1 MLANGTCAACHP
13 SGRSCT
19 DPSHLSCTACY
30 SSASLNPS
38 PIGQCICS
46 SSTYLDLSSF
56 PSSCQPCHSSCLKCS
71 GPSSSSNCS
80 VCGSGA
86 TLTDTGTCLCQS
98 GDTFSTSG
106 PACTAIPDCPAVCA
120 GSCLSTAPPKCL
132 ACISTGILLSD
143 FGCTC
148 PSGSFLSVATT
159 STPSC
164 TACSPKCSECQ
175 ANPTNSP
182 SSCVQ
187 CKSPGIYPSVMDSE
201 NNDCLTDTP
210 GTFFDE
216 TTKTNKSC
224 TGSARTCTG
233 PLNFASCYP
242 DTELSNNNSTCNCP
256 IYTTYSIAEKRCV
269 ASTPLSLCLYPKP
282 TSCDLCDSYSVYS
295 SQQSCTCKAR
305 FAFTDGVCVPYH
317 PDCGDT
323 ADTATCM
330 TCPPNT
336 SLDNG
341 RCSCGP
347 GTYLDPL
354 TASCQK
360 CFFLCATCENYST
373 TSCLTCRS
381 PGSIIPKCDCP
392 SGYYTNN
399 STLLTNLCI
408 ACHLSCQTCKGSQ
421 ATDCLTCK
429 SGTTITPDGTCVCPL
444 GKYRSQSTFDCLP
457 CDPNC
462 VECSMASNHCTVCR
476 NNLPPPACTCSF
488 PLSIY
493 QAYSNQEFCSSCWG
507 SDSSTCSFQA
517 SGLVAVTSC
526 TLPFKL
532 NNVSECA
539 CSNGYYKTGTA
550 CANCDP
556 ICATCFG
563 QGYERCLTI
572 PSSAYPL
579 LLHPQLKRLYAQEGY
594 EYSTISPYYV
604 ACHPLTLRCSLV
616 STQYPPL
623 KCAEGADISP
633 TNTCECKYQHV
644 QVSGS
649 LLRTLPLDLRQLH
662 SFLHR

>member
-1 MLANGTCAACHP
+1 
-13 SGRSCT
+13 
-19 DPSHLSCTACY
+19 
-30 SSASLNPS
+30 
-38 PIGQCICS
+38 
-46 SSTYLDLSSF
+46 
-56 PSSCQPCHSSCLKCS
+56 
-71 GPSSSSNCS
+71 
-80 VCGSGA
+80 
-86 TLTDTGTCLCQS
+86 
-98 GDTFSTSG
+98 
-106 PACTAIPDCPAVCA
+106 
-120 GSCLSTAPPKCL
+120 
-132 ACISTGILLSD
+132 
-143 FGCTC
+143 
-148 PSGSFLSVATT
+148 
-159 STPSC
+159 
-164 TACSPKCSECQ
+164 
-175 ANPTNSP
+175 
-182 SSCVQ
+182 
-187 CKSPGIYPSVMDSE
+187 
-201 NNDCLTDTP
+201 
-210 GTFFDE
+210 
-216 TTKTNKSC
+216 
-224 TGSARTCTG
+224 
-233 PLNFASCYP
+233 
-242 DTELSNNNSTCNCP
+242 
-256 IYTTYSIAEKRCV
+256 
-269 ASTPLSLCLYPKP
+269 
-282 TSCDLCDSYSVYS
+282 
-295 SQQSCTCKAR
+295 
-305 FAFTDGVCVPYH
+305 
-317 PDCGDT
+317 
-323 ADTATCM
+323 M

-444 GKYRSQSTFDCLP
+444 GKYRSQSAFDCLP

-594 EYSTISPYYV
+594 EYSTLRSI
-604 ACHPLTLRCSLV
+604 LRCMSSVNSSLQLSVNPV
-616 STQYPPL
+616 SSTKMCRGGRHFTDQHL
-623 KCAEGADISP
+623 RVQISARAGQR
-633 TNTCECKYQHV
+633 EV
-644 QVSGS
+644 I
-649 LLRTLPLDLRQLH
+649 LRTLPLDLRQLH
-662 SFLHR
+662 SSFHR